1 MTQERYSRQVML
13 PEIGTEGQERL
24 AQSHIVVIGAGGLGS
39 PVLLYLTAA
48 GVGHITVVDC
58 DVVSVNNLQRQVLYT
73 EAMVGKAKAIKAA
86 EQLRQLNSEVEI
98 VVMNTRFT
106 PENAA
111 EILKECELLIDCTDN
126 IPTRRTIDHA
136 TRIAGIPWIHG
147 SIGGWQGQVTLLNY
161 GDNKK
166 YYSDIVDDHCDNA
179 AAPPPGVLGALPGVI
194 GSIMAAEA
202 VKVLTQRPKEELL
215 SGKLLWMNL
224 LRGTCRTFDL

>member
-1 MTQERYSRQVML
+1 ML
-13 PEIGTEGQERL
+13 PEIGADGQEKL

-58 DVVSVNNLQRQVLYT
+58 DVVSVSNLQRQVLYT
-73 EAMVGKAKAIKAA
+73 EAMVGKSKAFQAA
-86 EQLRQLNSEVEI
+86 EKLRLLNSEVEI
-98 VVMNTRFT
+98 VAMNTRFA

-111 EILKECELLIDCTDN
+111 EVLTGCHLLIDCTDN
-126 IPTRRTIDHA
+126 IPTRRTIDQA
-136 TRIAGIPWIHG
+136 TRIAGIPWVHG

-161 GDNKK
+161 GNDKK
-166 YYSDIVDDHCDNA
+166 YYSDIVDDRCDSA

-202 VKVLTQRPKEELL
+202 VKVLTWCPEEELL

-224 LRGTCRTFDL
+224 LRGTCRTFEL